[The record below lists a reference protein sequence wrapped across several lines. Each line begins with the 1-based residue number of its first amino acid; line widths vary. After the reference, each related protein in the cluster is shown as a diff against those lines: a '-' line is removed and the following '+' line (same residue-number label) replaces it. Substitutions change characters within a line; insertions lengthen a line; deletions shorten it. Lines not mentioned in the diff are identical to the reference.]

1 MRLNPK
7 SCENRAPSI
16 CLPRIVVVVA
26 IAVCFFFTS
35 SVSFCRNCNYNTLQ
49 IHLVRLD
56 ARSVRRRIFSSVFGF
71 DLMNPFC
78 LCMRLLTFAI
88 YRSNGAFYVYT
99 IN

>member
-1 MRLNPK
+1 MRKPRAINLFA
-7 SCENRAPSI
+7 SNR
-16 CLPRIVVVVA
+16 CRCGDRRV
-26 IAVCFFFTS
+26 FFFTS